1 MVRHSAARR
10 RFHLGVLGLAATMAA
25 ALPASYAWAQTGD
38 WPSKPIHMVVPF
50 PPGSSPDTLARMI
63 ADPLAQK
70 LGQPVVVENRAG
82 AGGNIGT
89 RQVAHAKPDGYTILL
104 TINGPI
110 VTAPALYTKT
120 LGYDPEKDLQVVSMV
135 GTSPNVLVVPAD
147 APADNVQQFVERAKA
162 QPGVLNYGTVGPGSS
177 SHLGMAMLEQAAG
190 ISLLQIPYT
199 GFPQV
204 ITSIV
209 AGDVHAGF
217 MVPGVAMPQV
227 SAGKVKVLGITS
239 LEESD
244 VLPGLPTIASQGFP
258 GFESISWDALFV
270 PAGTPKEIV
279 DELNRNVLEV
289 LAMPKVQEQ
298 LATLYFTAAPTS
310 PAEAEEMIRAE
321 KKKLT
326 ALIEKLNLTLD

>member
-1 MVRHSAARR
+1 MARHSAVRR
-10 RFHLGVLGLAATMAA
+10 RLHLSALGLVATLFT
-25 ALPASYAWAQTGD
+25 LPAWAQADT
-38 WPSKPIHMVVPF
+38 WPTRPITMVVPF
-50 PPGSSPDTLARMI
+50 PPGSSPDTLARMV
-63 ADPLAQK
+63 ADPLARK
-70 LGQPVVVENRAG
+70 LGQPIVVENKAG

-89 RQVAHAKPDGYTILL
+89 RQVAQAKPDGYTLLL

-110 VTAPALYTKT
+110 VTAPALYKST
-120 LGYDPEKDLQVVSMV
+120 LGYDPETDLRVISMV

-147 APADNVQQFVERAKA
+147 APADDVKQFVERARAK
-162 QPGVLNYGTVGPGSS
+162 PGDLNYGTVGPGSS
-177 SHLGMAMLEQAAG
+177 SHLGMAMLEQEAG

-227 SAGKVKVLGITS
+227 NAGKVKVLGITS
-239 LEESD
+239 LEESE
-244 VLPGLPTIASQGFP
+244 VLPGLPTVASQGYP

-270 PAGTPKEIV
+270 PAGTPDAIV
-279 DELNRNVLEV
+279 ETLNRNVLEV
-289 LAMPKVQEQ
+289 LAMPSVQEKM
-298 LATLYFTAAPTS
+298 ATLYFTAAPTS
-310 PAEAEEMIRAE
+310 PAEADAMIQAE

-326 ALIEKLNLTLD
+326 ALIDKLGLKLD

>member
-1 MVRHSAARR
+1 MARHSAIRR
-10 RFHLGVLGLAATMAA
+10 RFHLSILGVAA
-25 ALPASYAWAQTGD
+25 ALLASPAWAQESD
-38 WPSKPIHMVVPF
+38 WPNRPIQMVVPF
-50 PPGSSPDTLARMI
+50 PPGSSPDTLARMV
-63 ADPLAQK
+63 AEPLAQK
-70 LGQPVVVENRAG
+70 LGQPIVVENRPG

-89 RQVAHAKPDGYTILL
+89 RQVAQAKPDGYTLLL

-110 VTAPALYTKT
+110 VTAPTLYKNT
-120 LGYDPEKDLQVVSMV
+120 LGYDPDKDLQVVSMV

-147 APADNVQQFVERAKA
+147 APADNVRQFVDRARA

-177 SHLGMAMLEQAAG
+177 SHLGMAMLEQEAG

-227 SAGKVKVLGITS
+227 KAGKVKVLGITS

-244 VLPGLPTIASQGFP
+244 VLPGLPTVASQGYP

-270 PAGTPKEIV
+270 PAGTPADIV
-279 DELNRNVLEV
+279 GKLNRNVLDV
-289 LAMPKVQEQ
+289 LAMPQVQERM
-298 LATLYFTAAPTS
+298 ATLYFTAAPTS
-310 PAEAEEMIRAE
+310 PEEAREMIQRE
-321 KKKLT
+321 KVKLD
-326 ALIEKLNLTLD
+326 AVIEKLGLTLD

>member
-1 MVRHSAARR
+1 MARHFAARR
-10 RFHLGVLGLAATMAA
+10 RFNLSALGLAA
-25 ALPASYAWAQTGD
+25 ALFAVPSWAQADD
-38 WPSKPIHMVVPF
+38 WPSRPITMVVPF
-50 PPGSSPDTLARMI
+50 PPGSSPDTLARMV

-70 LGQPVVVENRAG
+70 LGQPVVVENKPG

-89 RQVAHAKPDGYTILL
+89 RQVAKAKPDGYTLLL

-110 VTAPALYTKT
+110 VTAPALYKTT
-120 LGYDPEKDLQVVSMV
+120 LGYDPDTELQVISMV

-162 QPGVLNYGTVGPGSS
+162 KPGELNYGSVGPGSS
-177 SHLGMAMLEQAAG
+177 SHLAMAMLEQAAG

-227 SAGKVKVLGITS
+227 NAGKVKVLGITS

-244 VLPGLPTIASQGFP
+244 VLPGLPTVASQGYP

-270 PAGTPKEIV
+270 PAGTPPEIV
-279 DELNRNVLEV
+279 EKLNKNVLEV
-289 LAMPKVQEQ
+289 LAMPEVQEKM
-298 LATLYFTAAPTS
+298 ATLYFTAAPTT
-310 PAEAEEMIRAE
+310 PAEAEEMIQAE

-326 ALIEKLNLTLD
+326 ALIEKLGITLD

>member
-1 MVRHSAARR
+1 MARFSGPRR
-10 RFHLGVLGLAATMAA
+10 RLNLAALGLAASLLAA
-25 ALPASYAWAQTGD
+25 PAVSQAED
-38 WPSKPIHMVVPF
+38 WPSRPIHMVVPF

-63 ADPLAQK
+63 ADPLGQK
-70 LGQPVVVENRAG
+70 LGQPVVVENKPG

-89 RQVAHAKPDGYTILL
+89 RQVAKANPDGYTILL

-110 VTAPALYTKT
+110 VTAPALYKTT
-120 LGYDPEKDLQVVSMV
+120 LGYDPDTDLQVISMV
-135 GTSPNVLVVPAD
+135 GTSPNVLVVPAN
-147 APADNVQQFVERAKA
+147 APADNVQQFVERALA
-162 QPGVLNYGTVGPGSS
+162 QPGALNYGTVGPGSS
-177 SHLGMAMLEQAAG
+177 SHLGMAMLEQETG
-190 ISLLQIPYT
+190 ISLLQVPYS

-227 SAGKVKVLGITS
+227 QAGKVKILGITS
-239 LEESD
+239 LEESE
-244 VLPGLPTIASQGFP
+244 VLPGLPTVASQGYP

-270 PAGTPKEIV
+270 PAGTPDEIV
-279 DELNRNVLEV
+279 QKLNKTVLEV

-298 LATLYFTAAPTS
+298 MATLYFTAAPTT
-310 PAEAEEMIRAE
+310 PDEARDMIQAE

-326 ALIEKLNLTLD
+326 ALIEKLGITLD

>member
-1 MVRHSAARR
+1 MARFFG
-10 RFHLGVLGLAATMAA
+10 FHRLNAFALGLAAAVIAIAPQAA
-25 ALPASYAWAQTGD
+25 QAAD
-38 WPSKPIHMVVPF
+38 WPSRPIQMIVPF
-50 PPGSSPDTLARMI
+50 PPGSSPDTLARMV
-63 ADPLAQK
+63 AEPMSQK
-70 LGQPVVVENRAG
+70 LGQPIVVENRPG

-89 RQVAHAKPDGYTILL
+89 RQATQAKPDGHTILL

-110 VTAPALYTKT
+110 VTAPPLYKAT
-120 LGYDPEKDLQVVSMV
+120 LGYDPDTDLQVVGMV
-135 GTSPNVLVVPAD
+135 GTSPNVLVVPAN
-147 APADNVQQFVERAKA
+147 APADTVQQFVERARA

-227 SAGKVKVLGITS
+227 NAGKVKALAVTS

-244 VLPGLPTIASQGFP
+244 VLPGLPTVASQGYP
-258 GFESISWDALFV
+258 GFESISWNALFV
-270 PAGTPKEIV
+270 PAGTPAGIV
-279 DELNRNVLEV
+279 TRLNETLQET
-289 LAMPKVQEQ
+289 LAMPSVQKQ
-298 LATLYFTAAPTS
+298 LATLYFSAAPTS
-310 PAEAEEMIRAE
+310 PEEANAMIQAE

-326 ALIEKLNLTLD
+326 AIIEQLGLTLD

>member
-1 MVRHSAARR
+1 MARFSGPRR
-10 RFHLGVLGLAATMAA
+10 RLNLAALGLAASLLAA
-25 ALPASYAWAQTGD
+25 PVVSQAED
-38 WPSKPIHMVVPF
+38 WPSRPIHMVVPF

-63 ADPLAQK
+63 ADPLGQK
-70 LGQPVVVENRAG
+70 LGQPVVVENKPG

-89 RQVAHAKPDGYTILL
+89 RQVAKAKPDGYTILL

-110 VTAPALYTKT
+110 VTAPALYKTT
-120 LGYDPEKDLQVVSMV
+120 LGYDPDTDLQVISMV
-135 GTSPNVLVVPAD
+135 GTSPNVLVVPAN
-147 APADNVQQFVERAKA
+147 APADNVQQFVERARA
-162 QPGVLNYGTVGPGSS
+162 QPGALNYGTVGPGSS
-177 SHLGMAMLEQAAG
+177 SHLGMAMLEQETG
-190 ISLLQIPYT
+190 ISLLQVPYS

-227 SAGKVKVLGITS
+227 HAGKVKVLGITS
-239 LEESD
+239 LEESE
-244 VLPGLPTIASQGFP
+244 VLPGLPTVASQGYP

-270 PAGTPKEIV
+270 PAGTPDEIV
-279 DELNRNVLEV
+279 QKLNKTVLEV

-298 LATLYFTAAPTS
+298 MATLYFTAAPTT
-310 PAEAEEMIRAE
+310 PDEARDMIQAE

-326 ALIEKLNLTLD
+326 ALIEKLGITLD